1 MLHHSP
7 DELLKSLLD
16 NLSTERIEIDMIEFS
31 VEGAEVAV
39 WDSMMAYSRGSLTL
53 LMARRRPSFA
63 REIVSEP

>member
-39 WDSMMAYSRGSLTL
+39 IILG
-53 LMARRRPSFA
+53 F
-63 REIVSEP
+63 